1 MSSIYVAQSIPIDLK
16 KLGNNHS
23 DAIPAEIEYLNF
35 CNSDIH
41 QLNLWIVIVLHRLKK
56 LFWETEGTSSNKRI

>member
-1 MSSIYVAQSIPIDLK
+1 LGLSIDIK

-23 DAIPAEIEYLNF
+23 DAIPAKVEYLNF

-41 QLNLWIVIVLHRLKK
+41 QLNLWIVIVLLGLTK
-56 LFWETEGTSSNKRI
+56 

>member
-1 MSSIYVAQSIPIDLK
+1 MSSIYIAQSTSIDFK

-23 DAIPAEIEYLNF
+23 DTILAEAEYLNF

-41 QLNLWIVIVLHRLKK
+41 QLNLWIVIVLHGL
-56 LFWETEGTSSNKRI
+56 T